1 MEGKSQLWKGIP
13 KDRKEAIRG
22 FLVHFESEVLKR
34 AHREFSF
41 VNGSIGNYFLAAAQ
55 GFFRSLPS
63 AIFLFASITNSQAN
77 ILPVIITSH
86 TVTIAAELEDGARL
100 VGQCE
105 ISHPVHSSPPQMN
118 FSDSMHNISPD
129 SSVDGMGEMV
139 SSQKNIMFEP
149 AGKDDEE
156 EELSSRI
163 KRIYY
168 LNAYA
173 SEVYPSPNPDFLSS
187 LNSNDILVYSCGSLW
202 TSIMP
207 VLAIRGVAAAIAR
220 SRSLKAKV
228 LLLNSKNDR
237 ETGGY
242 TATDYIYALANTLNA
257 QYPGH
262 QYSLGNA
269 HTRYPIS
276 AFITDVVYLTGGK
289 VPIDILK
296 LTKLGVRCTEVA
308 GDPRNDGTPMFSPSC
323 VREAIKKVMV
333 DSSYE
338 LFTFSFIPS
347 RQNSHD

>member
-1 MEGKSQLWKGIP
+1 
-13 KDRKEAIRG
+13 
-22 FLVHFESEVLKR
+22 
-34 AHREFSF
+34 
-41 VNGSIGNYFLAAAQ
+41 
-55 GFFRSLPS
+55 
-63 AIFLFASITNSQAN
+63 
-77 ILPVIITSH
+77 
-86 TVTIAAELEDGARL
+86 
-100 VGQCE
+100 
-105 ISHPVHSSPPQMN
+105 MN

-228 LLLNSKNDR
+228 LLR
-237 ETGGY
+237 ERRLSLS
-242 TATDYIYALANTLNA
+242 LAHL
-257 QYPGH
+257 
-262 QYSLGNA
+262 
-269 HTRYPIS
+269 
-276 AFITDVVYLTGGK
+276 
-289 VPIDILK
+289 
-296 LTKLGVRCTEVA
+296 LTKIA
-308 GDPRNDGTPMFSPSC
+308 FS
-323 VREAIKKVMV
+323 
-333 DSSYE
+333 E
-338 LFTFSFIPS
+338 L
-347 RQNSHD
+347 